1 MNLADRVN
9 PKQCLL
15 LVVDVQNDFCH
26 PEGSMSKAGQDL
38 SMVGEIMPHL
48 SVLLEAARRIELPV
62 IFTQAIHSSWTDS
75 EAWSTR
81 LHGVDLDLP
90 RHCREGSWGA
100 ELYEVTPG
108 EGERVLVKRRF
119 SAFYGTDLDVMLRA
133 RGIKSLILAGV
144 ATNICV
150 ETTARDAFMHD
161 YQVVFLSDCTA
172 AYSREEHHATLVNMS
187 KYFGLVATS
196 GEVTTA
202 WRALPAARPAGK

>member
-1 MNLADRVN
+1 MNLADRVD

-48 SVLLEAARRIELPV
+48 SELLKEARRIEVPI
-62 IFTQAIHSSWTDS
+62 IFTQAIHNPWTDS
-75 EAWSTR
+75 EAWRTR
-81 LHGVDLDLP
+81 LHGVDLDMP

-108 EGERVLVKRRF
+108 KGERVLAKRRF
-119 SAFYGTDLDVMLRA
+119 SAFYATDLDVMLRA
-133 RGIKSLILAGV
+133 RGVKSLVLAGV

-161 YQVVFLSDCTA
+161 YNIVFLSDCSA
-172 AYSREEHHATLVNMS
+172 AYHREEHDATLTNIAR
-187 KYFGLVATS
+187 YFGMVATS
-196 GEVTTA
+196 REVIDA
-202 WRALPAARPAGK
+202 WRALSAA